1 MNIMD
6 KKNIMV
12 YVEINE
18 KSPIN
23 VSLEALTQA
32 TKTAKEISGQVIAV
46 LIGEELD
53 AAAKECI
60 EFGADEV
67 ICVENKNKNIE
78 FLGKSLT
85 QLVQKY
91 NPNMI
96 FIGAS
101 SDGKDLG
108 SIIASQIGVSALT
121 DVIGMRYDSEK
132 WIITTPMYSGNI
144 LREVVVPE
152 EKTSIII
159 LRSGVCK
166 KEYVA
171 KKTGNILKETVEEKK
186 LLTKILDVV
195 KEISEN
201 VNLEEAEVI
210 VTGGRGMGS
219 KENFELVKQLAKICG
234 GVVGA
239 TRPVTEENWIPR
251 THQIGQSG
259 KIVAPKLYIACGVSG
274 ATQHISGI
282 TSSKYIVAINK
293 DEEAPIFE
301 IADIGIVANVMDILP
316 IMIEEIKKIKSK

>member
-1 MNIMD
+1 MD
-6 KKNIMV
+6 NKNIMV
-12 YVEINE
+12 YIETNE

-32 TKTAKEISGQVIAV
+32 TKVVKETGKQVIAV
-46 LIGEELD
+46 LIGEALEE
-53 AAAKECI
+53 AAKECI
-60 EFGADEV
+60 KFGADKV
-67 ICVENKNKNIE
+67 IYTENKNKNIE
-78 FLGKSLT
+78 FLGKSLS

-91 NPNMI
+91 KPNMI
-96 FIGAS
+96 FIGS
-101 SDGKDLG
+101 TPDGKDLG
-108 SIIASQIGVSALT
+108 SIIASQIEIPALT
-121 DVIGMRYDSEK
+121 DVVEMRYDDKK
-132 WIITTPMYSGNI
+132 WIITLPIYNGNI

-152 EKTSIII
+152 INSSIII

-166 KEYVA
+166 KE
-171 KKTGNILKETVEEKK
+171 TITENFGNILKETLEEKN

-219 KENFELVKQLAKICG
+219 KENFELVKQLAKVCN

-239 TRPVTEENWIPR
+239 TRPVTEENWVSR

-293 DEEAPIFE
+293 DEDAPIFE
-301 IADIGIVANVMDILP
+301 VADVGIVGNVIDILP
-316 IMIEEIKKIKSK
+316 IMIEEIKKIKSE